1 MKQNALA
8 RLARLENKSNIAG
21 KWPTE
26 LTLQFY
32 RGNAHDGTLEITGTR
47 VIRVGGAS

>member
-8 RLARLENKSNIAG
+8 RLARLEGKSNIKG

-26 LTLQFY
+26 LTLHFC
-32 RGNAHDGTLEITGTR
+32 RGNANDGTLEITETR
-47 VIRVGGAS
+47 VIRIGGAS